1 MRRART
7 DSPGVL
13 LLVVACNYSEA
24 EMSHSDDPVE
34 SGAALLAKAARLQ
47 DEAIIELTKAIK
59 RQSELQEEVNALMR
73 ALISVLQETG
83 SRPPDGQID
92 P

>member
-1 MRRART
+1 MI
-7 DSPGVL
+7 
-13 LLVVACNYSEA
+13 VACNYSEA

-34 SGAALLAKAARLQ
+34 SDALLAKAARLQ

-83 SRPPDGQID
+83 SRSPGGQTD